1 MKGLALTF
9 ALVVPM
15 VQLVAQAPP
24 TCSDVS
30 FGALPSATF
39 GGNGIPNSA
48 VVQRSCGGVTMGLAA
63 TPRFASPALTNDG
76 AGTYFAMTGQSD
88 PLANPARSLWNFSFD
103 IQAEQG
109 VNLSDYTFQLLYD
122 MDPAVGNGSRGV
134 LLDPAIQSFEYQNS
148 QNLGFGFLGTDFP
161 GAITAPAFTAFD
173 PNANGTYNFTLEQYL
188 GGQLLSSIDMT
199 VVVGDGGADVV
210 PEPASMTLLATGL
223 VGMAAARRRKRT
235 A

>member
-1 MKGLALTF
+1 
-9 ALVVPM
+9 
-15 VQLVAQAPP
+15 
-24 TCSDVS
+24 
-30 FGALPSATF
+30 
-39 GGNGIPNSA
+39 
-48 VVQRSCGGVTMGLAA
+48 MGLAA
-63 TPRFASPALTNDG
+63 TPRFNSPALTNDG

-134 LLDPAIQSFEYQNS
+134 LLDPAIQFFGYQDS
-148 QNLGFGFLGTDFP
+148 QNLGFGFLGTNSP

-210 PEPASMTLLATGL
+210 PEPASMTMLATGL
-223 VGMAAARRRKRT
+223 VGMAAARRRRR
-235 A
+235 AV

>member
-1 MKGLALTF
+1 
-9 ALVVPM
+9 
-15 VQLVAQAPP
+15 
-24 TCSDVS
+24 
-30 FGALPSATF
+30 
-39 GGNGIPNSA
+39 
-48 VVQRSCGGVTMGLAA
+48 MGLAA

-76 AGTYFAMTGQSD
+76 AGTYFAMTGQSE

-134 LLDPAIQSFEYQNS
+134 LLDPFFSFDGPPRTGPNYQDS
-148 QNLGFGFLGTDFP
+148 QNLGFSFLGSDLAGF
-161 GAITAPAFTAFD
+161 IQAPTFTAFD

-223 VGMAAARRRKRT
+223 VGMAAARRRRR
-235 A
+235 AV